1 MDSSQRRREGR
12 DGGSCVNKP
21 VVVKEEKTEEEGG
34 TYGRGGE
41 GEGVTRIGG
50 WRVVRDRQVAMHD
63 IRE

>member
-1 MDSSQRRREGR
+1 M
-12 DGGSCVNKP
+12 NKP
-21 VVVKEEKTEEEGG
+21 VVVKEEKKEEEGG